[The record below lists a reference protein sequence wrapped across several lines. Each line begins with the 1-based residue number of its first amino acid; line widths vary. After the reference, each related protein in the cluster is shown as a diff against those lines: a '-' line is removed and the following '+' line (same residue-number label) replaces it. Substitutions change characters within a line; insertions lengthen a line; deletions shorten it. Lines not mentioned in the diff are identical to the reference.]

1 MSAAKKL
8 TSGAVLAL
16 LGGAGI
22 IFGPL
27 LGFSDLER
35 PWSFI
40 LGFVFGVLAG
50 IGIALSLFWLYEKKQ
65 GGGNVHKE

>member
-1 MSAAKKL
+1 MKVRGRL
-8 TSGAVLAL
+8 FLGAVLAL

-22 IFGPL
+22 ILGPP
-27 LGFSDLER
+27 LGFSDLGR

-50 IGIALSLFWLYEKKQ
+50 IGTVLSLFGIHEKKQ
-65 GGGNVHKE
+65 GV